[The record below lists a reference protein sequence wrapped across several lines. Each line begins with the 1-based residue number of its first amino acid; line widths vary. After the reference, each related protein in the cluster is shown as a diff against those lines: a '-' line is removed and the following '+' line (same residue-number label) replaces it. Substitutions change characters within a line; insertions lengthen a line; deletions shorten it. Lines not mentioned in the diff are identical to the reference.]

1 MTTHSINDYITN
13 IKTFQ
18 EYLDHIVDS
27 VESDRYH
34 IDTIRKISDLISK
47 YYSEVNY
54 DDDDV
59 EVVDAEGYDSNIDY
73 ASISPVCGSDS
84 DTSNESERSR
94 KKEITF
100 CDDNSENSKE
110 SEKSKVSKSSK
121 NSKNRKNGKNE
132 NIDRYVFEFGNGKVD
147 NKDLLLYKKNP
158 ELVQISNNY
167 LNYKY

>member
-1 MTTHSINDYITN
+1 MSIQSINDYITN

-34 IDTIRKISDLISK
+34 IDTIKKISDLISK

-59 EVVDAEGYDSNIDY
+59 EVVDAEGYDSNVDY
-73 ASISPVCGSDS
+73 VSISPVCGSDS

-94 KKEITF
+94 RKDITF
-100 CDDNSENSKE
+100 CDENSEDSRESKLSNNSR
-110 SEKSKVSKSSK
+110 
-121 NSKNRKNGKNE
+121 NSKNRKNSKNE
-132 NIDRYVFEFGNGKVD
+132 NIDRYVFEFGNEKID

-158 ELVQISNNY
+158 QLVQISNSY
-167 LNYKY
+167 LNNKY

>member
-1 MTTHSINDYITN
+1 MTTQSINDYITN

-34 IDTIRKISDLISK
+34 LDTIKKISDLISK

-59 EVVDAEGYDSNIDY
+59 EVIVDSNNSKD
-73 ASISPVCGSDS
+73 
-84 DTSNESERSR
+84 SR
-94 KKEITF
+94 KST
-100 CDDNSENSKE
+100 S
-110 SEKSKVSKSSK
+110 SKSIK
-121 NSKNRKNGKNE
+121 NKKNE
-132 NIDRYVFEFGNGKVD
+132 NIDRYVFEFGNGEID

-158 ELVQISNNY
+158 KLVQISDSY
-167 LNYKY
+167 LNNKY

>member
-1 MTTHSINDYITN
+1 MSIQNINDYITN

-34 IDTIRKISDLISK
+34 IDTIKKISDLISK

-59 EVVDAEGYDSNIDY
+59 EVVDAEGYDSNVDY
-73 ASISPVCGSDS
+73 VSISPVCGSDS

-94 KKEITF
+94 RKDITF
-100 CDDNSENSKE
+100 CDENSEDSRESKLSNNSR
-110 SEKSKVSKSSK
+110 
-121 NSKNRKNGKNE
+121 NSKNRKNSKNE
-132 NIDRYVFEFGNGKVD
+132 NIDRYVFEFGNEKID

-158 ELVQISNNY
+158 KLVQISNSY
-167 LNYKY
+167 LNNKY